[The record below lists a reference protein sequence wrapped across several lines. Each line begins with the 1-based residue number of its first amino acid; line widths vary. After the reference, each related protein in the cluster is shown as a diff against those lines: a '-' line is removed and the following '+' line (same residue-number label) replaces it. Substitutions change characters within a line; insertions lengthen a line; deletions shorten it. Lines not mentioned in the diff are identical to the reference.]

1 VEPLTTADPL
11 VSEAVVIWT
20 GHGSAMS
27 PIRDES
33 KVEDRFG
40 ELVLDL
46 MPLVRALDDD
56 CYESDA
62 RHLAVDEA
70 DMARRVKAD
79 FECLHPEVSAEAV
92 EALAWCY
99 TYDYR

>member
-1 VEPLTTADPL
+1 METLTTADPR

-20 GHGSAMS
+20 GHGSARS
-27 PIRDES
+27 PVRSES
-33 KVEDRFG
+33 KVEERFG
-40 ELVLDL
+40 ELALDL

-62 RHLAVDEA
+62 RHVAVDEV

-79 FECLHPEVSAEAV
+79 FQDLHPEVSEAAAA
-92 EALAWCY
+92 ALAWCY
-99 TYDYR
+99 TYDFK